1 MTDITDRH
9 TLRRMSWSELFTAAQ
24 EAEFQR
30 DYERARI
37 VWSFALHVATTT
49 INKNLAIAHI
59 RRCDTLLHKSKTVP
73 GNNTGGRSVCLRPQ
87 HPRRCLT
94 FRTDAVAAYLW
105 QYVVSSQVALFRR
118 LFRGRSDVW
127 GLRWESKT
135 SGK

>member
-59 RRCDTLLHKSKTVP
+59 RRCDTLLHKSKNSTRKQHGGPVSVP
-73 GNNTGGRSVCLRPQ
+73 ETPTSPEM
-87 HPRRCLT
+87 
-94 FRTDAVAAYLW
+94 TDIP
-105 QYVVSSQVALFRR
+105 
-118 LFRGRSDVW
+118 D
-127 GLRWESKT
+127 
-135 SGK
+135 